1 MVPFYTP
8 SAVSVSPMHKLDYQL
23 PQEFLAMPR
32 RLLPLVLA
40 LAAGSAQAAVPPCGS
55 PTLDEQV
62 AALMSRH
69 DIPGMA
75 VAVVSHG
82 ELCVSHFG
90 VTSRDTGVAVGDDT
104 LFEIGSVTKTL
115 TSVLAAWVHQQGGF
129 DWGERVASIE
139 PRLAGNPVGETT
151 LVELA
156 TYTAGGFPLQ
166 FPDGISQDNVLDYYR
181 NWQPA
186 FAPGSQ
192 RLYSN
197 PSIGLFGELAAR
209 HHGLPYGELMQERI
223 LPTLGLE
230 QTWLEVPEAR
240 RGDYA
245 QGYNRDGDPLRLN
258 PGVMDAQAY
267 GIKTTAGDLARF
279 VQANLAAYHQDDP
292 MSRALLATQ
301 HGYAAIGEMHQG
313 LSWESYALPVSLASL
328 QAGTTAEMAL
338 EPQPATLLAPPL
350 DTIGGDPQPARWYHK
365 TGSTHGFGAYAAF
378 IPAREQGIV
387 ILANKGYPN
396 GERVEA
402 AWRILAALE
411 E

>member
-1 MVPFYTP
+1 
-8 SAVSVSPMHKLDYQL
+8 
-23 PQEFLAMPR
+23 MPG
-32 RLLPLVLA
+32 RLLPLALT
-40 LAAGSAQAAVPPCGS
+40 LAAGAAQAAVSPCDS

-62 AALMSRH
+62 MALMSRH
-69 DIPGMA
+69 DIPGLS
-75 VAVVSHG
+75 VAVVDHG

-90 VTSRDTGVAVGDDT
+90 VASRDTGLAVGDDT
-104 LFEIGSVTKTL
+104 LFEIGSVTKPL

-129 DWGERVASIE
+129 DWGDRVASIE
-139 PRLAGNPVGETT
+139 PRLAGSPVGETT

-181 NWQPA
+181 HWQPA
-186 FAPGSQ
+186 FAPGAQ

-209 HHGLPYGELMQERI
+209 HHGQPFSELMQAQV

-240 RGDYA
+240 LGDYA
-245 QGYNRDGDPLRLN
+245 QGYGRDDTPVRLN

-267 GIKTTAGDLARF
+267 GIKTTAIDLGRF

-313 LSWESYALPVSLASL
+313 LGWESYALPVSLDSL
-328 QAGTTAEMAL
+328 RAGTTAEMAL
-338 EPQPATLLAPPL
+338 EPQPATLL
-350 DTIGGDPQPARWYHK
+350 DTTGDPRPARWYHK
-365 TGSTHGFGAYAAF
+365 TGSTNGFGAYAAF
-378 IPAREQGIV
+378 IPAQERGIA

-402 AWRILAALE
+402 AWHILAALGE
-411 E
+411 

>member
-1 MVPFYTP
+1 
-8 SAVSVSPMHKLDYQL
+8 
-23 PQEFLAMPR
+23 MPT

-40 LAAGSAQAAVPPCGS
+40 LAAGSAQAAVPPCDS

-62 AALMSRH
+62 AALMSHH

-75 VAVVSHG
+75 VAVVNHG

-90 VTSRDTGVAVGDDT
+90 VASRDTGLAVGDDT

-115 TSVLAAWVHQQGGF
+115 TSALAAWVHQQGGF
-129 DWGERVASIE
+129 DWGDRVASIE
-139 PRLAGNPVGETT
+139 PRLAGSPVGETT

-166 FPDGISQDNVLDYYR
+166 FPDGVSEDSVLDYYR

-230 QTWLEVPEAR
+230 QTWLEVPEAQ

-245 QGYNRDGDPLRLN
+245 QGYNRDGDPVRLN

-267 GIKTTAGDLARF
+267 GIKTTAVDLARF
-279 VQANLAAYHQDDP
+279 VQANLAAYHRDDP

-313 LSWESYALPVSLASL
+313 LSWESYALPVSLDTL

-338 EPQPATLLAPPL
+338 EPQPATLLDTPL
-350 DTIGGDPQPARWYHK
+350 DTIGGDPQPERWYHK
-365 TGSTHGFGAYAAF
+365 TGSTNGFGAYAAF
-378 IPAREQGIV
+378 IPARERGIV
-387 ILANKGYPN
+387 ILANTNYPN
-396 GERVEA
+396 GERVAA
-402 AWRILAALE
+402 AWRILATLE